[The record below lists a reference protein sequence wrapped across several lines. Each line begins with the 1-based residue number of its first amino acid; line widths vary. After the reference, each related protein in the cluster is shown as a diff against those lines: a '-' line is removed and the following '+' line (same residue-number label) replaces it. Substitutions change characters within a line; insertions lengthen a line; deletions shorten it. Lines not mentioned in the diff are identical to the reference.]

1 MKKLFTFIFILVLM
15 VAMVFVGFLFGPQ
28 ISDLL
33 FDTSTEAKWLSE
45 RFSETLKEKNELVVY
60 EAEIT
65 GQETI
70 TQDAFLFG
78 TVQKVELPYTFNINF
93 SVDLSKA
100 IVSCEGNTINIRVA
114 GPRASYYKLTVD
126 DDAMKKSD
134 FLYPLTPER
143 YASIKS
149 ELETRLYQ
157 EGQSNQQYLA
167 DAWDVTV
174 RNLKTLLETVAQNN
188 AINTHYTV
196 NVIRDDT
203 LLNAPVNTQTPVDE
217 VVAIDA
223 E

>member
-1 MKKLFTFIFILVLM
+1 MKKLFSLIFILVLM
-15 VAMVFVGFLFGPQ
+15 VAMVFVGFIFGPQ

-33 FDTSTEAKWLSE
+33 FDTSTETKWLSE
-45 RFSETLKEKNELVVY
+45 RFSETLKEKNDLVVY

-78 TVQKVELPYTFNINF
+78 TVQKVEMPYTFNMSF

-100 IVSCEGNTINIRVA
+100 AVSSEGNTISIRVP
-114 GPRASYYKLTVD
+114 GPRASYYKLTVND
-126 DDAMKKSD
+126 EDMKKSD

-143 YASIKS
+143 YASIKT
-149 ELETRLYQ
+149 ELETRLYE
-157 EGQSNQQYLA
+157 EGQSNQQYLT

-174 RNLKTLLETVAQNN
+174 RNLQTLLESVAQNN
-188 AINTHYTV
+188 AITSSYTV
-196 NVIRDDT
+196 KVIRDDT
-203 LLNAPVNTQTPVDE
+203 LLTAPANQVS
-217 VVAIDA
+217 IDN

>member
-1 MKKLFTFIFILVLM
+1 MKKLFSLIFILVLM
-15 VAMVFVGFLFGPQ
+15 VAMVFVGFIFGPQ

-33 FDTSTEAKWLSE
+33 FDTSTETKWLSE
-45 RFSETLKEKNELVVY
+45 RFSETLKEKNDLVVY

-78 TVQKVELPYTFNINF
+78 TVQKVEMPYTFNMNF

-100 IVSCEGNTINIRVA
+100 VVSCEGNTISIRVP
-114 GPRASYYKLTVD
+114 GPRASYYKLSVND
-126 DDAMKKSD
+126 ENMKKSD

-143 YASIKS
+143 YAAIKT
-149 ELETRLYQ
+149 ELETRLYE

-174 RNLKTLLETVAQNN
+174 RNLKTLLESVAQNN
-188 AINTHYTV
+188 AITSSYTV
-196 NVIRDDT
+196 KVIRDDT
-203 LLNAPVNTQTPVDE
+203 LLTTPAGQ
-217 VVAIDA
+217 VAIDN

>member
-1 MKKLFTFIFILVLM
+1 MKKLFSLIFILVLM
-15 VAMVFVGFLFGPQ
+15 VAMVFVGFIFGPQ

-33 FDTSTEAKWLSE
+33 FDTSTETKWLSE
-45 RFSETLKEKNELVVY
+45 RFSETLKEKNDLVVY

-78 TVQKVELPYTFNINF
+78 TVQKVEMPYTFNMSF

-100 IVSCEGNTINIRVA
+100 AVSCEGNTISIRVP
-114 GPRASYYKLTVD
+114 GPRASYYKLTVND
-126 DDAMKKSD
+126 ENMKKSD

-143 YASIKS
+143 YASIKT
-149 ELETRLYQ
+149 ELETRLYE
-157 EGQSNQQYLA
+157 EGQSNQQYLT

-174 RNLKTLLETVAQNN
+174 RNLQTLLESVAQNN
-188 AINTHYTV
+188 AITSSYTV

-203 LLNAPVNTQTPVDE
+203 LLAAPSNQVS
-217 VVAIDA
+217 IDN

>member
-1 MKKLFTFIFILVLM
+1 MKKLFSLIFILVLM
-15 VAMVFVGFLFGPQ
+15 VAMVFVGFIFGPQ

-33 FDTSTEAKWLSE
+33 FDTSTETKWLSE
-45 RFSETLKEKNELVVY
+45 RFSETLKEKNDLVVY

-78 TVQKVELPYTFNINF
+78 TVQKVEMPYTFNMNF

-100 IVSCEGNTINIRVA
+100 VVSCDGNTISIRVP
-114 GPRASYYKLTVD
+114 GPRASYYKLTVND
-126 DDAMKKSD
+126 ENMKKSD

-143 YASIKS
+143 YASIKT
-149 ELETRLYQ
+149 ELETRLYE
-157 EGQSNQQYLA
+157 EGQSNQQYLT

-174 RNLKTLLETVAQNN
+174 RNLQTLLESVAQNN
-188 AINTHYTV
+188 AITSSYTV
-196 NVIRDDT
+196 KVIRDDT
-203 LLNAPVNTQTPVDE
+203 LLTAPANQVS
-217 VVAIDA
+217 IDN

>member
-1 MKKLFTFIFILVLM
+1 MKKLFSLIFILVLM
-15 VAMVFVGFLFGPQ
+15 VAMVFVGFIFGPQ

-33 FDTSTEAKWLSE
+33 FDTSTETKWLSE
-45 RFSETLKEKNELVVY
+45 RFSETLKEKNDLVVY

-78 TVQKVELPYTFNINF
+78 TVQKVEMPYAFNMSF

-100 IVSCEGNTINIRVA
+100 AVSSEGNTISIRVP
-114 GPRASYYKLTVD
+114 GPRASYYKLTVND
-126 DDAMKKSD
+126 EDMKKSD

-143 YASIKS
+143 YASIKT
-149 ELETRLYQ
+149 ELETRLYE
-157 EGQSNQQYLA
+157 EGQSNQQYLT

-174 RNLKTLLETVAQNN
+174 RNLQTLLESVAQNN
-188 AINTHYTV
+188 AITSSYTV
-196 NVIRDDT
+196 KVIRDDT
-203 LLNAPVNTQTPVDE
+203 LLTAPANQVS
-217 VVAIDA
+217 IDN

>member
-1 MKKLFTFIFILVLM
+1 MKKVFRFVFILVLM
-15 VAMVFVGFLFGPQ
+15 VAMVFVGFIFGPQ
-28 ISDLL
+28 ISEFL
-33 FDTSTEAKWLSE
+33 FDTGTEAKWLSE

-78 TVQKVELPYTFNINF
+78 TVQKVEMPYTFNMNF

-100 IVSCEGNTINIRVA
+100 KVTSEGNTIRIRVPS
-114 GPRASYYKLTVD
+114 PRASYYKLTVND
-126 DDAMKKSD
+126 EDMKKSD

-149 ELETRLYQ
+149 ELETRLFE
-157 EGQSNQQYLA
+157 EGQSNQQYLS

-174 RNLKTLLETVAQNN
+174 RNLKSLLESVAQNN
-188 AINTHYTV
+188 AISATYTV
-196 NVIRDDT
+196 QVIRDDT
-203 LLNAPVNTQTPVDE
+203 LFSAPAVTEVPATVDVPVDVE
-217 VVAIDA
+217 
-223 E
+223 

>member
-100 IVSCEGNTINIRVA
+100 MVSCEGNTINIRVA

-149 ELETRLYQ
+149 ELETRLYE
-157 EGQSNQQYLA
+157 EGQTNQQYLT

-174 RNLKTLLETVAQNN
+174 RNLKALLESVAQNN
-188 AINTHYTV
+188 AINTNYTV

-203 LLNAPVNTQTPVDE
+203 LLNAPANTQAPADE

>member
-1 MKKLFTFIFILVLM
+1 MKKLFSLIFILVLM
-15 VAMVFVGFLFGPQ
+15 VAMVFVGFIFGPQ

-33 FDTSTEAKWLSE
+33 FDTSTETKWLSE
-45 RFSETLKEKNELVVY
+45 RFSETLKEKNDLVVY

-78 TVQKVELPYTFNINF
+78 TVQKVEMPYTFNMSF

-100 IVSCEGNTINIRVA
+100 AVSSEGNTISIRVP
-114 GPRASYYKLTVD
+114 GPRASHYKLTVND
-126 DDAMKKSD
+126 EDMKKSD

-143 YASIKS
+143 YASIKT
-149 ELETRLYQ
+149 ELETRLYE
-157 EGQSNQQYLA
+157 EGQSNQQYLT

-174 RNLKTLLETVAQNN
+174 RNLQTLLESVAQNN
-188 AINTHYTV
+188 AITSSYTV
-196 NVIRDDT
+196 KVIRDDT
-203 LLNAPVNTQTPVDE
+203 LLTAPANQVS
-217 VVAIDA
+217 IDN

>member
-1 MKKLFTFIFILVLM
+1 MKRLFSFIFIVVLM

-28 ISDLL
+28 ISEFL

-78 TVQKVELPYTFNINF
+78 TVQKVEIPYTFNINF
-93 SVDLSKA
+93 SVNLSKA
-100 IVSCEGNTINIRVA
+100 KVSCDGNAITIRVA

-143 YASIKS
+143 YSTIKS
-149 ELETRLYQ
+149 ELETRLYE
-157 EGQSNQQYLA
+157 EGQSNPQYLA

-174 RNLKTLLETVAQNN
+174 RNLKTLLESVAQSN
-188 AINTHYTV
+188 AISANYTV
-196 NVIRDDT
+196 KVIRDDS
-203 LLNAPVNTQTPVDE
+203 LLSTPADTPVPTE
-217 VVAIDA
+217 EIVTIDA

>member
-1 MKKLFTFIFILVLM
+1 MKKLFTFLFVLVLM

-28 ISDLL
+28 ISEFL
-33 FDTSTEAKWLSE
+33 FDTGTEAKWLSE

-78 TVQKVELPYTFNINF
+78 TVQKVEMPYQFNINF
-93 SVDLSKA
+93 AVDLSKA
-100 IVSCEGNTINIRVA
+100 KVSCEGNEISIRVA

-134 FLYPLTPER
+134 FFYPLTPER
-143 YASIKS
+143 YADIKN
-149 ELETRLYQ
+149 ELEIRLYE
-157 EGQSNQQYLA
+157 EGQSNQQYLK

-174 RNLKTLLETVAQNN
+174 RNLKALLESVAQNN
-188 AINTHYTV
+188 AIHTNYTV
-196 NVIRDDT
+196 KVIRDDT
-203 LLNAPVNTQTPVDE
+203 LLSAPANTQAPVEE
-217 VVAIDA
+217 VVTIDA

>member
-1 MKKLFTFIFILVLM
+1 MKKLFSLIFILVLM
-15 VAMVFVGFLFGPQ
+15 VAMVFVGFIFGPQ

-33 FDTSTEAKWLSE
+33 FDTSTETMRLSE
-45 RFSETLKEKNELVVY
+45 RFSETLKEKNDLVVY

-78 TVQKVELPYTFNINF
+78 TVQKVEMPYTFNMSF

-100 IVSCEGNTINIRVA
+100 AVSSEGNTISIRVP
-114 GPRASYYKLTVD
+114 GPRASYYKLTVND
-126 DDAMKKSD
+126 ENMKKSD

-143 YASIKS
+143 YASIKT
-149 ELETRLYQ
+149 ELETRLYE
-157 EGQSNQQYLA
+157 EGQSNQQYLT

-174 RNLKTLLETVAQNN
+174 RNLQTLLESVAQNN
-188 AINTHYTV
+188 AITSSYTV
-196 NVIRDDT
+196 KVIRDDT
-203 LLNAPVNTQTPVDE
+203 LLTAPANQVS
-217 VVAIDA
+217 IDN

>member
-1 MKKLFTFIFILVLM
+1 MKKLFSLIFILVLM
-15 VAMVFVGFLFGPQ
+15 VAMVFVGFIFGPQ

-33 FDTSTEAKWLSE
+33 FDTSTETKWLSE
-45 RFSETLKEKNELVVY
+45 RFSETLKEKNDLVVY

-78 TVQKVELPYTFNINF
+78 TVQKVEMPYTFNMSF

-100 IVSCEGNTINIRVA
+100 AVSSEGNTISIRVP
-114 GPRASYYKLTVD
+114 GPRASYYKLTVND
-126 DDAMKKSD
+126 ENMKKSD

-143 YASIKS
+143 YASIKT
-149 ELETRLYQ
+149 ELETRLYE
-157 EGQSNQQYLA
+157 EGQSNQQYLT

-174 RNLKTLLETVAQNN
+174 RNLQTLLESVAQNN
-188 AINTHYTV
+188 AITSSYTV
-196 NVIRDDT
+196 KVIRDDT
-203 LLNAPVNTQTPVDE
+203 LLTAPANQVS
-217 VVAIDA
+217 IDN

>member
-1 MKKLFTFIFILVLM
+1 MKKLFSLIFILVLM
-15 VAMVFVGFLFGPQ
+15 IAMVFVGFIFGPK

-33 FDTSTEAKWLSE
+33 FDTSTETKWLSE
-45 RFSETLKEKNELVVY
+45 RFSETLKEKNDLVVY

-78 TVQKVELPYTFNINF
+78 TVQKVEMPYTFNMNF

-100 IVSCEGNTINIRVA
+100 VVSCEGNIISIRVP
-114 GPRASYYKLTVD
+114 GPRASYYKLTVND
-126 DDAMKKSD
+126 ENMKKSD

-143 YASIKS
+143 YASIKT
-149 ELETRLYQ
+149 ELETRLYE
-157 EGQSNQQYLA
+157 EGQSNQQYLT

-174 RNLKTLLETVAQNN
+174 RNLKNLLESVAQNN
-188 AINTHYTV
+188 AITSSYTV
-196 NVIRDDT
+196 KVIRDDT
-203 LLNAPVNTQTPVDE
+203 LLAEPASQVS
-217 VVAIDA
+217 IDN

>member
-1 MKKLFTFIFILVLM
+1 MKKLFTFLFILVLM

-28 ISDLL
+28 ISELL
-33 FDTSTEAKWLSE
+33 FDTSTEARWLSE

-78 TVQKVELPYTFNINF
+78 TVQKVEMPYTFNINF
-93 SVDLSKA
+93 SVDLSRAK
-100 IVSCEGNTINIRVA
+100 VSCEGNDISIRVA
-114 GPRASYYKLTVD
+114 GPRASYYKLTVN

-143 YASIKS
+143 YAAIKK
-149 ELETRLYQ
+149 ELEDRLYE
-157 EGQSNQQYLA
+157 EGQSNQQYLS

-174 RNLKTLLETVAQNN
+174 RNLKALLESVAQSN

-196 NVIRDDT
+196 KVIRDDT
-203 LLNAPVNTQTPVDE
+203 LLNTPAGTQAP
-217 VVAIDA
+217 A
-223 E
+223 ETVSLTDPE

>member
-1 MKKLFTFIFILVLM
+1 MKKVFRFVFILVLM
-15 VAMVFVGFLFGPQ
+15 ISMVFVGFIFGPQ
-28 ISDLL
+28 ISKML

-78 TVQKVELPYTFNINF
+78 TVQKVEMPYTFNMNF

-100 IVSCEGNTINIRVA
+100 KVSAEGSTIRIRVPS
-114 GPRASYYKLTVD
+114 PRASYYKLTVND
-126 DDAMKKSD
+126 DDMKKSD

-143 YASIKS
+143 YASIKN
-149 ELETRLYQ
+149 ELETRLFE
-157 EGQSNQQYLA
+157 EGQSNQQYLS

-174 RNLKTLLETVAQNN
+174 RNLTSLLESVAQNN
-188 AINTHYTV
+188 AISAQYTV
-196 NVIRDDT
+196 QVIRDDT
-203 LLNAPVNTQTPVDE
+203 LFSAPAVTDAPADVPVD
-217 VVAIDA
+217 A

>member
-1 MKKLFTFIFILVLM
+1 MKKLFSLIFILVLM
-15 VAMVFVGFLFGPQ
+15 VAMVFVGFIFGPQ

-33 FDTSTEAKWLSE
+33 FDTSTETKWLSE
-45 RFSETLKEKNELVVY
+45 RFSETLKEKNDLVVY

-78 TVQKVELPYTFNINF
+78 TVQKVEMPYTFNMSF

-100 IVSCEGNTINIRVA
+100 AVSSEGNTISIRVP
-114 GPRASYYKLTVD
+114 GPRASYYKLTVND
-126 DDAMKKSD
+126 EDMKKSD

-143 YASIKS
+143 YASIKT
-149 ELETRLYQ
+149 ELETRLYE
-157 EGQSNQQYLA
+157 EGQSNQQYLT

-174 RNLKTLLETVAQNN
+174 RNLQALLESVAQNN
-188 AINTHYTV
+188 AITSSYTV
-196 NVIRDDT
+196 KVIRDDT
-203 LLNAPVNTQTPVDE
+203 LLTAPANQVS
-217 VVAIDA
+217 IDN